1 MSSFAKS
8 AATALLSGVVGR
20 YQAMLKIEF
29 DRAKAEVE
37 GKLKQIGI
45 GSALVATAAML
56 GFFAVPLLLTAA
68 VAGLS
73 VVWPVWLSALALGV
87 VVLLIMAIL
96 AGVGV
101 SKIKKN
107 KDLTPTESVENV
119 KKMFNWE

>member
-119 KKMFNWE
+119 KKMFNWG